1 MFVEMAYPISPDMP
15 VFPGLP
21 RDEFASLCR
30 IGRGEGVNTSSVAH
44 PLHNGTHVDAPFHFD
59 DRGLTIDQLPLGA
72 FVFSAPLVVSRPL
85 GRGETFRRQDLEAV
99 GPRLRNADLL
109 ILCTGYHALRNDAS
123 RYADDF
129 PSLSEEAA
137 RFVRTELL
145 GVKAVAIDTLSIE
158 SCTTGPRTG
167 NAVHHALLD
176 SARHP
181 TRPLLVFEDVNVGP
195 ILEKVVRRILAFPLR
210 FVGLEASPVAM
221 VAEVD

>member
-1 MFVEMAYPISPDMP
+1 MFVEMAYPVSPDMP
-15 VFPGLP
+15 VYPGLP
-21 RDEFASLCR
+21 RDAFVALSR
-30 IGRGEGVNTSSVAH
+30 IARGEGVNTSSVTH

-59 DRGLTIDQLPLGA
+59 DHGLTIDRIPVDA
-72 FVFSAPLVVSRPL
+72 FVFAAPLVVSRPL
-85 GRGETFRRQDLEAV
+85 ATGETFRREDLEAV
-99 GPRLRNADLL
+99 GPSLLRADLL
-109 ILCTGYHALRNDAS
+109 IFCSGYHALRRDAS

-137 RFVRTELL
+137 RFIRTELL
-145 GVKAVAIDTLSIE
+145 NVKAVAIDALSIE

-176 SARHP
+176 GTLHP
-181 TRPLLVFEDVNVGP
+181 TRPLLVFEDVNVQP
-195 ILEKVVRRILAFPLR
+195 ILERVVRRILAFPIR